1 MRHIDPCGSEVARL
15 KCRMRVLL
23 VKLSSLG
30 DVIHNLPVATDLAQA
45 LPGIEID
52 WLTEAP
58 YAELVALHPAVRNA
72 FPVHLRHLK
81 KHWWSPA
88 AWDEWRADRRRV
100 GGQEFDRALDTQG
113 LLKSAWVARWANVP
127 ISGYAA
133 ASAREP
139 MAARFYTQL
148 FDVPRDLHAVTRNR
162 RLAAQAFGYELP
174 ADIDYGLRVSMSAP
188 AWLPPEPF
196 AVFLH
201 GTSRADKL
209 WPEAHWI
216 TLGRELHA
224 HGLQVLLPWG
234 SAAERVV
241 AEKLAGAIPQASVAP
256 AMSLVEAAGMLARAT
271 AVIGVDTGL
280 AHLAVA
286 LQRPTVGIY
295 LTTSPRLTGLAGGT
309 NAVNLGDGSP
319 AKPDCPPVDAVL
331 AALQP
336 LLNKSA
342 SA

>member
-1 MRHIDPCGSEVARL
+1 
-15 KCRMRVLL
+15 MRVLL

-58 YAELVALHPAVRNA
+58 YADLVALHPAVRNVY
-72 FPVHLRHLK
+72 PVHLRHLK
-81 KHWWSPA
+81 KHWWSAA
-88 AWDEWRADRRRV
+88 AWHEWQADRRRV
-100 GGQEFDRALDTQG
+100 GVQTYHLVLDTQG
-113 LLKSAWVARWANVP
+113 LVKSAWVARWAGAP

-139 MAARFYTQL
+139 LAARFYAQR
-148 FDVPRDLHAVTRNR
+148 FDVPRDLHAVVRNR
-162 RLAAQAFGYELP
+162 QLAAQAFGYELTKE
-174 ADIDYGLRVSMSAP
+174 IDYGLRAAP
-188 AWLPPEPF
+188 PAPNWLPATPF

-209 WPEAHWI
+209 WPQAHWI
-216 TLGRELHA
+216 ALGRELNA
-224 HGLQVLLPWG
+224 RGMQVLLPWG
-234 SAAERVV
+234 SAAERAV
-241 AEKLAGAIPQASVAP
+241 AENLAGAIPQASVAP
-256 AMSLVEAAGMLARAT
+256 AMSLVEAAGMLSRAA

-295 LTTSPRLTGLAGGT
+295 LTTSPRLTGLAGGA

-319 AKPDCPPVDAVL
+319 AQPDCPPVDAVL
-331 AALQP
+331 AALLP
-336 LLNKSA
+336 LMNESA
-342 SA
+342 ST